1 MKNKDFK
8 QMLFKGAFSVMACD
22 GEVHE
27 TEIAEMKEMLSNSPY
42 FEGLDHVAEL
52 EAAFDDVKVNGS
64 KSIERFLTTLE
75 NANLNERQEFQLIEV
90 LCRIVM
96 ADSKVDDSELHF
108 LHNVKTKL
116 KKFTDVKIIIN
127 FPRHVDLLID
137 IGHFE
142 GQSLR
147 EGLENINFEALDNLT
162 ISEGMNKK

>member
-1 MKNKDFK
+1 MKNIEFK

-42 FEGLDHVAEL
+42 FEGLDHVTEL
-52 EAAFDDVKVNGS
+52 KAAFDDVKINGS
-64 KSIERFLTTLE
+64 KSIERFLKTLGDTD
-75 NANLNERQEFQLIEV
+75 LNERQEFQLIEV

-116 KKFTDVKIIIN
+116 KKFTDEKIIIN

-147 EGLENINFEALDNLT
+147 EGLEDIDFGELNNLT
-162 ISEGMNKK
+162 IND

>member
-1 MKNKDFK
+1 MKNIEFK

-27 TEIAEMKEMLSNSPY
+27 TEVAEMKELLSNSPY

-52 EAAFDDVKVNGS
+52 KAAFDDVKVNGS

-75 NANLNERQEFQLIEV
+75 NADLNERQEFQLIEV

-96 ADSKVDDSELHF
+96 ADSKIDDSELHF
-108 LHNVKTKL
+108 LHSVKTKL
-116 KKFTDVKIIIN
+116 KKFTDEKIIIN

-137 IGHFE
+137 IGRFE

-147 EGLENINFEALDNLT
+147 AGLENIDFGGLGDLAIND
-162 ISEGMNKK
+162 